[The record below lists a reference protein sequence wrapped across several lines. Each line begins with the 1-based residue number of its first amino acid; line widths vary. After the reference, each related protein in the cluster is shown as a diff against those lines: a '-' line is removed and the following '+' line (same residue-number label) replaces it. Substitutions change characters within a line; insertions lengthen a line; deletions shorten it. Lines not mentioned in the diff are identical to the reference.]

1 MARPVAYPESIEPL
15 VRFVEETA
23 PEHIVAR
30 THDRLAAGTPVR
42 DMLLASGLAVVR
54 SSDLPPGHHGGPLHP
69 LSGLHAVRH
78 IAARL
83 PGEYARL
90 PVIQNVAVANK
101 HIHSPAMGPF
111 ILPEAQPVSEQ
122 DSVEATLEAFGTAA
136 GRGVYHACDHYYL
149 YLLERLS
156 PMQVLE
162 HLLHVAIPKNQID
175 DHYFL
180 FPVFT
185 WRALEYFG
193 WDYARYLGRAPVRY
207 VTRPTMPA
215 SLDDVDGLIAQ
226 FGLLE
231 RDLRFATGE
240 DETTSITALADA
252 IGRCSKFSEV
262 PGLLARALADGLS
275 LEGAGEALS
284 AGGSTLFLRSQ
295 TGNPMDVHINTG
307 ANTRRY
313 LLRQPELSLRTKL
326 RALLV
331 WHTGPEVLM
340 AQRMLA
346 PDVQPEPAR
355 VAALR
360 PRTQNDLLDDIE
372 ALIARLPVGE
382 RLPKGNLATWRST
395 DEVKQAAALAQQYAN
410 AGYAPEA
417 LIARLGKIAC
427 RDNFSEMHA
436 LKHHQATYEE
446 FHATRPSLRWRHLV
460 AAVQAAAISHGRIQ
474 DVWAHAVEVMDVGGP
489 EMAPHTPQRSER
501 PGQAG
506 PLL

>member
-1 MARPVAYPESIEPL
+1 MARPVTYPAHIEPL
-15 VRFVEETA
+15 VQFVEETA

-42 DMLLASGLAVVR
+42 DMLLASALAVVR

-69 LSGLHAVRH
+69 LAGLHAVRN

-83 PGEYARL
+83 PGEYAPL

-101 HIHSPAMGPF
+101 HIHSPAMGPY
-111 ILPEAQPVSEQ
+111 ILADAGPVSER
-122 DSVEATLEAFGTAA
+122 DSVEATLEAFRAAA
-136 GRGVYHACDHYYL
+136 GRGVYNACDHYYL
-149 YLLERLS
+149 YLLERLT
-156 PMQVLE
+156 PFQVLE

-231 RDLRFATGE
+231 RELRLATGD
-240 DETTSITALADA
+240 DETASITGLADA
-252 IGRCSKFSEV
+252 IGRCSKFNEV

-346 PDVQPEPAR
+346 PDVQPEPER
-355 VAALR
+355 VATLP
-360 PRTQNDLLDDIE
+360 PRAQNDLLEDIE

-410 AGYAPEA
+410 AGYAPDA
-417 LIARLGKIAC
+417 LIGRLGKIAC

-474 DVWAHAVEVMDVGGP
+474 DVYEHAVMSVGGP

-501 PGQAG
+501 PGQTG

>member
-1 MARPVAYPESIEPL
+1 MARRVAYPESIEPV

-23 PEHIVAR
+23 PEHIVAG

-54 SSDLPPGHHGGPLHP
+54 SSDLPPGQHGGPLHP

-149 YLLERLS
+149 YLLDRLS

-240 DETTSITALADA
+240 DETASITALADA

-346 PDVQPEPAR
+346 PDVQPEPER

-360 PRTQNDLLDDIE
+360 PRAQNDLLEDIE
-372 ALIARLPVGE
+372 TLIARLPVGE

-417 LIARLGKIAC
+417 LIERLGKSSRRRHLTA
-427 RDNFSEMHA
+427 MHPPQPHPA
-436 LKHHQATYEE
+436 AHDDM
-446 FHATRPSLRWRHLV
+446 HATRPSPRSRHP
-460 AAVQAAAISHGRIQ
+460 AGAGQAAAISHGRIQ
-474 DVWAHAVEVMDVGGP
+474 DVWEHAVMSVP
-489 EMAPHTPQRSER
+489 WAPHARPTP
-501 PGQAG
+501 P
-506 PLL
+506 PP

>member
-1 MARPVAYPESIEPL
+1 MARPVAYPQHIEPL
-15 VRFVEETA
+15 VQFVEETA
-23 PEHIVAR
+23 PEHIIAR
-30 THDRLAAGTPVR
+30 THDTLAAGTPVK
-42 DMLLASGLAVVR
+42 DMLLASALAVVR

-69 LSGLHAVRH
+69 LAGLHAVRH

-83 PGEYARL
+83 PGEYAHL

-101 HIHSPAMGPF
+101 HIHSPGMGPY
-111 ILPEAQPVSEQ
+111 ILAHAEPMSEG
-122 DSVEATLEAFGTAA
+122 DSIEATLEAIRYAA
-136 GRGVYHACDHYYL
+136 SRGVYNACDHYFL

-162 HLLHVAIPKNQID
+162 HLLDIGIPKNQID

-185 WRALEYFG
+185 WRALEYLG
-193 WDYARYLGRAPVRY
+193 WEYAKYIGRAPVRY

-215 SLDDVDGLIAQ
+215 SLDDVDGLIAK
-226 FGLLE
+226 FDLLE
-231 RDLRFATGE
+231 RDLRVATDE
-240 DETTSITALADA
+240 DETRAITALADE
-252 IGRCSKFSEV
+252 IGRCQRLSEV

-313 LLRQPELSLRTKL
+313 LLRQLELSLRTKL

-331 WHTGPEVLM
+331 WHTGPEVMM

-346 PDVQPEPAR
+346 PDIQPEPER
-355 VAALR
+355 VAALPGR
-360 PRTQNDLLDDIE
+360 AQDDLLEAIE
-372 ALIARLPVGE
+372 DLIASLPVGE
-382 RLPKGNLATWRST
+382 RLPKANLATWRST
-395 DEVKQAAALAQQYAN
+395 DEVKQAAALGQQYAN
-410 AGYAPEA
+410 ANYDPGA
-417 LIARLGKIAC
+417 LITLLGKIAC
-427 RDNFSEMHA
+427 RDNFTEMHA
-436 LKHHQATYEE
+436 FKHHQATYEE
-446 FHATRPSLRWRHLV
+446 FHTTRPSLRWRHLV

-474 DVWAHAVEVMDVGGP
+474 DVYGHAAEVMNF
-489 EMAPHTPQRSER
+489 R
-501 PGQAG
+501 
-506 PLL
+506 

>member
-1 MARPVAYPESIEPL
+1 MARPVAYPDAIEPL

-23 PEHIVAR
+23 PAQIVAR

-42 DMLLASGLAVVR
+42 DMLLAAALAVVR

-69 LSGLHAVRH
+69 LAGLHAVRH

-122 DSVEATLEAFGTAA
+122 ESVEATLESFRAA
-136 GRGVYHACDHYYL
+136 ASRGVYHACDHYYL

-156 PMQVLE
+156 PIQVLE

-185 WRALEYFG
+185 WRALEYLG
-193 WDYARYLGRAPVRY
+193 WQYAKYIGRAPVRY

-215 SLDDVDGLIAQ
+215 SLDEVDALIAT

-231 RDLRFATGE
+231 RNIRAATGD
-240 DETTSITALADA
+240 DETAAITALADE

-262 PGLLARALADGLS
+262 PGILARGLADGLS

-284 AGGSTLFLRSQ
+284 VGGSTLFLRSQ

-355 VAALR
+355 VAALPAR
-360 PRTQNDLLDDIE
+360 GQDDLLADIA
-372 ALIARLPVGE
+372 ALIASLPVGE
-382 RLPKGNLATWRST
+382 RLPKANLATWRST

-410 AGYAPEA
+410 AGYAPEP
-417 LIARLGKIAC
+417 LITLLGKIAC
-427 RDNFSEMHA
+427 RDNFTEMHA

-474 DVWAHAVEVMDVGGP
+474 DVYEHAAEVM
-489 EMAPHTPQRSER
+489 HF
-501 PGQAG
+501 
-506 PLL
+506 

>member
-122 DSVEATLEAFGTAA
+122 DSVEATLEAFRTAA

-162 HLLHVAIPKNQID
+162 HLLHVAIPKNQVD

-193 WDYARYLGRAPVRY
+193 WDYAKYIGRAPVRY
-207 VTRPTMPA
+207 VTRPTNPA
-215 SLDDVDGLIAQ
+215 MMLDVDELIKKYE
-226 FGLLE
+226 LLE
-231 RDLRFATGE
+231 RDLRAKTGD
-240 DETTSITALADA
+240 DETAAITALADE
-252 IGRCSKFSEV
+252 IGRCNEFGEI
-262 PGLLARALADGLS
+262 PEMLARALGGGLS

-284 AGGSTLFLRSQ
+284 VGGSTLFLRSK

-313 LLRQPELSLRTKL
+313 LLRQPELSRRIKL
-326 RALLV
+326 
-331 WHTGPEVLM
+331 
-340 AQRMLA
+340 Q
-346 PDVQPEPAR
+346 
-355 VAALR
+355 
-360 PRTQNDLLDDIE
+360 
-372 ALIARLPVGE
+372 
-382 RLPKGNLATWRST
+382 
-395 DEVKQAAALAQQYAN
+395 
-410 AGYAPEA
+410 
-417 LIARLGKIAC
+417 
-427 RDNFSEMHA
+427 
-436 LKHHQATYEE
+436 
-446 FHATRPSLRWRHLV
+446 
-460 AAVQAAAISHGRIQ
+460 
-474 DVWAHAVEVMDVGGP
+474 
-489 EMAPHTPQRSER
+489 
-501 PGQAG
+501 
-506 PLL
+506 

>member
-1 MARPVAYPESIEPL
+1 MARPVAYPDHIEPL
-15 VRFVEETA
+15 VQFVEETA

-30 THDRLAAGTPVR
+30 THDKLAAGTSVK
-42 DMLLASGLAVVR
+42 DMLLASALAVVR

-69 LSGLHAVRH
+69 LAGLHAVHH

-83 PGEYARL
+83 PGDYAYL

-101 HIHSPAMGPF
+101 HIQSPAMGPY
-111 ILPEAQPVSEQ
+111 ILPDAQPVSEQ
-122 DSVEATLEAFGTAA
+122 DSVESTLESFRTAA
-136 GRGVYHACDHYYL
+136 SRGVYNACDHYFL
-149 YLLERLS
+149 YLLQRLS

-162 HLLHVAIPKNQID
+162 QLLQVAIPKNQID

-185 WRALEYFG
+185 WRALEYLG
-193 WDYARYLGRAPVRY
+193 WEYAKYIGRAPVRY

-215 SLDDVDGLIAQ
+215 SLDDVDALIAK

-231 RDLRFATGE
+231 GDMPQTSGE
-240 DETTSITALADA
+240 DETAAITALADE
-252 IGRCSKFSEV
+252 IGRCHRFSEV
-262 PGLLARALADGLS
+262 PEMLARALGNGLS

-284 AGGSTLFLRSQ
+284 VGGSTLFLRSQ

-313 LLRQPELSLRTKL
+313 LLRQPELSRRTKL

-346 PDVQPEPAR
+346 PDLQPEPER
-355 VAALR
+355 VAGL
-360 PRTQNDLLDDIE
+360 PWFTQDDLLDEIE
-372 ALIARLPVGE
+372 HLISSLPVGE
-382 RLPKGNLATWRST
+382 RLPKANLATWRST
-395 DEVKQAAALAQQYAN
+395 GEVKQAAALAQHYAN
-410 AGYAPEA
+410 SGYAPEA
-417 LIARLGKIAC
+417 LITLLGRIAC
-427 RDNFSEMHA
+427 RDNFTEMHA

-446 FHATRPSLRWRHLV
+446 FYATRPSLRWRHLV

-474 DVWAHAVEVMDVGGP
+474 DVFEHAAEVM
-489 EMAPHTPQRSER
+489 HF
-501 PGQAG
+501 
-506 PLL
+506 

>member
-1 MARPVAYPESIEPL
+1 MARPVAYPDHIEPL
-15 VRFVEETA
+15 VQFVEETA

-30 THDRLAAGTPVR
+30 THDKLAAGTSVK
-42 DMLLASGLAVVR
+42 DMLLASALAVVR

-69 LSGLHAVRH
+69 LAGLHAVHH

-83 PGEYARL
+83 PGDYAHL

-101 HIHSPAMGPF
+101 HIQSPAMGPY
-111 ILPEAQPVSEQ
+111 ILPDAQPVSEQ
-122 DSVEATLEAFGTAA
+122 DSVESTLESFRTAA
-136 GRGVYHACDHYYL
+136 SRGVYNACDHYFL
-149 YLLERLS
+149 YLLQRLS

-162 HLLHVAIPKNQID
+162 QLLQVAIPKNQID

-185 WRALEYFG
+185 WRALEYLG
-193 WDYARYLGRAPVRY
+193 WEYAKYIGRAPVRY

-215 SLDDVDGLIAQ
+215 SLDDVDALIAK

-231 RDLRFATGE
+231 GDMPQTSGE
-240 DETTSITALADA
+240 DETAAITALADE
-252 IGRCSKFSEV
+252 IGRCHRFSEV
-262 PGLLARALADGLS
+262 PEMLARALGNGLS

-284 AGGSTLFLRSQ
+284 VGGSTLFLRSQ

-313 LLRQPELSLRTKL
+313 LLRQPELSRRTKL

-346 PDVQPEPAR
+346 PDLQPEPER
-355 VAALR
+355 VAGL
-360 PRTQNDLLDDIE
+360 PWFTQDDLLDEIE
-372 ALIARLPVGE
+372 HLISSLPVGE
-382 RLPKGNLATWRST
+382 RLPKANLATWRST
-395 DEVKQAAALAQQYAN
+395 GEVKQAAALAQHYAN
-410 AGYAPEA
+410 SGYAPEA
-417 LIARLGKIAC
+417 LITLLGRIAC
-427 RDNFSEMHA
+427 RDNFTEMHA

-446 FHATRPSLRWRHLV
+446 FYATRPSLRWRHLV

-474 DVWAHAVEVMDVGGP
+474 DVFEHAAEVM
-489 EMAPHTPQRSER
+489 HF
-501 PGQAG
+501 
-506 PLL
+506 